1 MVKIKNEKYIKIEI
15 QKYRNTEIQ
24 KYRKIE
30 PSTSSYFYQSD
41 QCLVVAYTA
50 FKIAEYMCE
59 EDYP

>member
-1 MVKIKNEKYIKIEI
+1 MVKIKDEKYIKI
-15 QKYRNTEIQ
+15 EIQ